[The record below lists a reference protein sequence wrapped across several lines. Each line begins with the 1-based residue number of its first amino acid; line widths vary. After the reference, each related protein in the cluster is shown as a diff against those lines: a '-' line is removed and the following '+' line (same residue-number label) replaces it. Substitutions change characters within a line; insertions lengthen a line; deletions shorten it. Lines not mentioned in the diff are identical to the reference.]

1 MPERFLPTIPVPT
14 YPEPIGRSTLL
25 KVIASAVILA
35 ILGILFIAYNQH
47 DSWMVGFGWFLVAI
61 GAFVAGVFTYLL
73 VKVEPPEPE
82 PKRRR
87 RRRK

>member
-1 MPERFLPTIPVPT
+1 M
-14 YPEPIGRSTLL
+14 L

-35 ILGILFIAYNQH
+35 ILGILYVVYNQH
-47 DSWMVGFGWFLVAI
+47 DSGMIRFGWFLVAV
-61 GAFVAGVFTYLL
+61 GAIVAAVFVYLTTR
-73 VKVEPPEPE
+73 VEEPEPEPE